1 MIVTAKQIEVLTP
14 YINNIEELIKS
25 YDVDDVLDAIDA
37 VIVDNILANN
47 DEPDSVG
54 IKLQKVY
61 DEIFNQN

>member
-25 YDVDDVLDAIDA
+25 DDVDDVLDAIDA

>member
-25 YDVDDVLDAIDA
+25 DDVDDVLDAIFA
-37 VIVDNILANN
+37 VIVDNILGNN

-54 IKLQKVY
+54 IKIQKVY
-61 DEIFNQN
+61 EEIINQN